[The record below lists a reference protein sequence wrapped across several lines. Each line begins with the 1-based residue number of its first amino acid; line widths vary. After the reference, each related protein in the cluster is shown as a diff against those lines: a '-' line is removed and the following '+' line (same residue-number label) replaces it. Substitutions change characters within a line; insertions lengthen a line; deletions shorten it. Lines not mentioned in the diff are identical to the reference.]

1 MGGTLPIF
9 STTFNRCVQVQS
21 RADHLSSDTGALLLR
36 GIMERTGIVEWM
48 TERLVDPRNP
58 HTVSYPL
65 ADLLQTSLL
74 LLGQGLARPGRRRTL
89 ARRPELLRRHRQ
101 SPRHR
106 LPGAGPRAALA
117 ADDV

>member
-1 MGGTLPIF
+1 MGGTLPIS

-36 GIMERTGIVEWM
+36 EIMERTGIVEWM

-65 ADLLQTSLL
+65 ADQLQTSLL
-74 LLGQGLARPGRRRTL
+74 LLGQGWRPGRRRTL
-89 ARRPELLRRHRQ
+89 ARRPGLLRRHRQ
-101 SPRHR
+101 PPRHR